1 MPAFSTHYLFA
12 EELMDR
18 LAGLAD
24 FRLNRDAVYIGAQ
37 GPDIFFF
44 HRALPWQKG
53 KSLRKAGSAMHRS
66 KCGDIMDCFQEY
78 CKSKADPDIAKSY
91 VYGFILHYALDRI
104 CHPYIYFIQNRITD
118 KFKTMNPHS
127 VHNMIE
133 LSLDSVLLR
142 EKKNIRN
149 PKAYK
154 TEYMLHF
161 TQRELSEIS
170 SVLASSGKLFSPYA
184 FTDEDVACAI
194 KDTRAAQRLLLDAA
208 GSKEKF
214 LKLAERLVSPFT
226 GNFRISSFLRTN
238 DLEKAIK
245 YVNMNNRKWRSPYS
259 GEIRSESFTQLYE
272 LAKDDAVEMIKRLD
286 SGCTGEEITSNLS
299 FLTGV
304 RSE

>member
-12 EELMDR
+12 EELMDK
-18 LAGLAD
+18 LNALAD

-53 KSLRKAGSAMHRS
+53 KSLRKAGSAMHRA
-66 KCGDIMDCFQEY
+66 KCGDIIDRFTGY
-78 CKSKADPDIAKSY
+78 CKTLNEPDIAKSY
-91 VYGFILHYALDRI
+91 VYGFLLHYALDRI
-104 CHPYIYFIQNRITD
+104 CHPYIYFIQNRITE
-118 KFKTMNPHS
+118 KFKNMNPNS

-133 LSLDSVLLR
+133 LSLDSVLLS
-142 EKKNIRN
+142 EKKSAAN

-154 TEYMLHF
+154 TEYMIRY
-161 TQRELSEIS
+161 TDKELSEVS
-170 SVLASSGKLFSPYA
+170 AVLASAGDLFPPYV
-184 FTDEDVACAI
+184 FTDQDVSCAI
-194 KDTRAAQRLLLDAA
+194 KDTRAAQRLLLDTA
-208 GSKEKF
+208 GNKEKF
-214 LKLAERLVSPFT
+214 LKLSERLAFPFT

-259 GEIRSESFTQLYE
+259 DEIRSESFTELYE
-272 LAKDDAVEMIKRLD
+272 LAKTDAVKMINSLNA
-286 SGCTGEEITSNLS
+286 GCTGEAITSNIS

-304 RSE
+304 KTQ